1 VLVVISRVEARSD
14 TLFTRRCTRRRGVC
28 VCRKDACQDNEQRG
42 TQTHVR
48 GSRRLTLLAIGTECE
63 CSQGFEEGKFALSHL
78 EVVVSY
84 RRRWL

>member
-1 VLVVISRVEARSD
+1 MPFSAACLEGGAVLVLVVISRVEARSD

-48 GSRRLTLLAIGTECE
+48 GSRRL
-63 CSQGFEEGKFALSHL
+63 
-78 EVVVSY
+78 
-84 RRRWL
+84 